1 MADFFRFPHT
11 PHLAWLGPEKPRDD
25 KVMGESERKAF
36 LKHELVIEEKVDG
49 ANLGFSR
56 DGLSKIQVQNR
67 GEYLSSPFKGQFAR
81 LNEWLALHANDLAT
95 ALGDELILFG
105 EWCVARHSLDYSS
118 LPDWLLVFDVYD
130 RKKEGFWSTQR
141 RNDLAQYLNLSTV
154 PLVAKGRFHYEDLQA
169 DYLSRKSTL
178 RQGFMEG
185 LVARY
190 QDSDWTLGRAKLVR
204 PEFVQGIDTHW
215 RRQALVWNQLRE
227 GGKKHER
234 T

>member
-105 EWCVARHSLDYSS
+105 EWCVARHSR
-118 LPDWLLVFDVYD
+118 LLLFA
-130 RKKEGFWSTQR
+130 RLAACFR
-141 RNDLAQYLNLSTV
+141 RL
-154 PLVAKGRFHYEDLQA
+154 
-169 DYLSRKSTL
+169 
-178 RQGFMEG
+178 
-185 LVARY
+185 
-190 QDSDWTLGRAKLVR
+190 
-204 PEFVQGIDTHW
+204 
-215 RRQALVWNQLRE
+215 
-227 GGKKHER
+227 
-234 T
+234 